1 MMYFLVF
8 SKSKKSVLLTSK
20 SALHDWIA
28 AHSFCLTGSVARRI
42 SLHRVV
48 ESPRAA
54 SQFVVM
60 TYQVGPR
67 ICSLKDYIIRQNLD
81 LFEL

>member
-20 SALHDWIA
+20 SALHDWIS

-42 SLHRVV
+42 SLHRVIK
-48 ESPRAA
+48 SPRAA

-60 TYQVGPR
+60 TYQVGSR
-67 ICSLKDYIIRQNLD
+67 ICSLQEYIVKHKL
-81 LFEL
+81 L